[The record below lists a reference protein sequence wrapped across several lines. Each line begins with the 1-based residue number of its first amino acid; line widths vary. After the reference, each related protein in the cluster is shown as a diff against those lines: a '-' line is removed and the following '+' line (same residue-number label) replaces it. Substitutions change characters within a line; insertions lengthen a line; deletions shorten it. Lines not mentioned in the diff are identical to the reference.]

1 MIRCLAIDDE
11 PLALDIIEKHIS
23 KIPELHL
30 VEKCTSPLKALEII
44 NREEIDLIFL
54 DIEMSEITGI
64 QMLKSMSKRPMVI
77 FTTAYENYALE
88 SYELDVLDYLLKP
101 ISFER
106 LLKAVNK
113 AQEFFLLKKNALPKE
128 NTSYDQGF
136 IFVKSEYQML
146 KINLKDILY
155 IEGLKDYVKIFCKG
169 PKPVLSLQNLKGIE
183 SKLPSAQFI
192 RVHKS
197 FIVSLPKIDSV
208 HKGRIKIGENEIP
221 IGDSYRDE
229 FLKLISDNGN

>member
-11 PLALDIIEKHIS
+11 PLALNIIEKHIS
-23 KIPELHL
+23 KIHELVL
-30 VEKCTSPLKALEII
+30 VDKCTSPLKALEII

-64 QMLKSMSKRPMVI
+64 QMLKSMSKKPMVI

-88 SYELDVLDYLLKP
+88 GYELDVLDYLLKP

-106 LLKAVNK
+106 FLKSVNK
-113 AQEFFLLKKNALPKE
+113 AQEFLLLKKNVLPKE
-128 NTSYDQGF
+128 NTSYDHGY

-155 IEGLKDYVKIFCKG
+155 VEGLKDYVKIYCG

-183 SKLPSAQFI
+183 SKLPSAHFF

-197 FIVSLPKIDSV
+197 FIVSLHKIDSV
-208 HKGRIKIGENEIP
+208 HKGRIKIGDNEIP
-221 IGDSYRDE
+221 IGDSYREE
-229 FLKLISDNGN
+229 FLKLITDGGN